1 MADNNTKYT
10 LEIKDLEV
18 RFKTMDGEVQ
28 AVNGIDLAIKKGKT
42 LGLVGETGAGKTT
55 TALSILRLVPDPPG
69 KITGGSITLE
79 GKDLFAYSE
88 KEMET
93 IRGSQVS
100 MIFQDP
106 MTSLNPV
113 ITVGDQIAEVIQ
125 LHEKIDQKG
134 ALEKAKEMLEM
145 VGIPG
150 NRSTEYPHQFSGGMK
165 QRVIIAMAL
174 VCNPHLLIADEPTTA
189 LDVTIQAQV
198 LDLMQ
203 TLREKYGTSMLM
215 ITHDLGIVA
224 EVCDDVS
231 IMYAGRIV
239 EHGTLEDIFNHTSH
253 PYTEGLFGSLPNIEN
268 RQEQLKPIPGLMP
281 DPTNLPSGCA
291 FHPRCKYCQE
301 ICKSRTPA
309 VTKLSDT
316 HLVSCLAYEEGTG
329 VTLGG
334 DGNE

>member
-1 MADNNTKYT
+1 MTESNYT
-10 LEIKDLEV
+10 VEIKNLEIKY
-18 RFKTMDGEVQ
+18 KTSDGVVN
-28 AVNGIDLAIKKGKT
+28 AVNGIDLAIKKGKN

-55 TALSILRLVPDPPG
+55 TALSILRLVPNPPG
-69 KITGGSITLE
+69 EITGGSITLE
-79 GKDLFAYSE
+79 GKDIFSYSE

-93 IRGSQVS
+93 IRGDKVS

-113 ITVGDQIAEVIQ
+113 VTVGEQIAEVIQ
-125 LHEKIDQKG
+125 LHENTDKK
-134 ALEKAKEMLEM
+134 ASMAKAKEMLEL

-150 NRSTEYPHQFSGGMK
+150 NRSGEYPHQFSGGMK

-174 VCNPHLLIADEPTTA
+174 ACNPHLLIADEPTTA

-203 TLREKYGTSMLM
+203 KLREKYGTSMLM

-224 EVCDDVS
+224 EVCDEVS
-231 IMYAGRIV
+231 IMYAGHIV

-253 PYTEGLFGSLPNIEN
+253 PYTEGLFGSLPDIEK
-268 RQEQLKPIPGLMP
+268 RSEELKPIPGLMP
-281 DPTNLPSGCA
+281 DPTNLPSGCP
-291 FHPRCKYCQE
+291 FHPRCKYCQD
-301 ICKSRTPA
+301 ICKSRVPGRTE
-309 VTKLSDT
+309 LSDT
-316 HLVSCLAYEEGTG
+316 HTVSCLAYEEGTG

-334 DGNE
+334 DNS

>member
-1 MADNNTKYT
+1 MADKDTKYT
-10 LEIKDLEV
+10 LEIKDLQV
-18 RFKTMDGEVQ
+18 KYKTMDGVVE
-28 AVNGIDLAIKKGKT
+28 AVNGIDLTIEKGKT

-55 TALSILRLVPDPPG
+55 TALSILRLVPNPPG
-69 KITGGSITLE
+69 EITGGTINLE

-93 IRGSQVS
+93 IRGDQVS

-125 LHEKIDQKG
+125 LHEKIDQKK
-134 ALEKAKEMLEM
+134 AMKKAKEMLEM

-150 NRSTEYPHQFSGGMK
+150 NRASEYPHQFSGGMK

-198 LDLMQ
+198 Q
-203 TLREKYGTSMLM
+203 KLREKYGTSMLM

-239 EHGTLEDIFNHTSH
+239 EHGTLEDIFNNTSH
-253 PYTEGLFGSLPNIEN
+253 PYTEGLFGSLPNIED
-268 RQEQLKPIPGLMP
+268 RTAELKPIPGLMP
-281 DPTNLPSGCA
+281 DPTNLPEGCV
-291 FHPRCKYCQE
+291 FHPRCKYCKE
-301 ICKSRTPA
+301 ICKSRVPA
-309 VTKLSDT
+309 VTRLSDS
-316 HLVSCLAYEEGTG
+316 HIVACLAYEEGTG

-334 DGNE
+334 DQA

>member
-1 MADNNTKYT
+1 MADNEAKYT
-10 LEIKDLEV
+10 LEIKDLQV
-18 RFKTMDGEVQ
+18 KFKTVDGVVE
-28 AVNGIDLAIKKGKT
+28 AVNGIDLSIEKGKT

-69 KITGGSITLE
+69 EITGGSITLE

-93 IRGSQVS
+93 IRGDQVS

-125 LHEKIDQKG
+125 LHEKIDAKK
-134 ALEKAKEMLEM
+134 AMEKAKEMLEM

-150 NRSTEYPHQFSGGMK
+150 NRASEYPHQFSGGMK

-174 VCNPHLLIADEPTTA
+174 VCNPRLLIADEPTTA

-203 TLREKYGTSMLM
+203 KLREKYGTSMLM

-239 EHGTLEDIFNHTSH
+239 EHGTLEDIFNNTSH
-253 PYTEGLFGSLPNIEN
+253 PYTEGLFGSLPNIED
-268 RQEQLKPIPGLMP
+268 RTAELKPIPGLMP
-281 DPTNLPSGCA
+281 DPTNLPKGCV
-291 FHPRCKYCQE
+291 FHPRCKYCKE
-301 ICKSRTPA
+301 ICKSRVPVITR
-309 VTKLSDT
+309 LSDT
-316 HLVSCLAYEEGTG
+316 HIVSCLAYEEGTG

-334 DGNE
+334 DKA